1 MNSNMNNLNSFNSS
15 QVSFDL
21 KKEIRAFS
29 KHWMWFVLSTTFCVI
44 SVYFYLRYTP
54 SEYGASGKIMLM
66 LNDGSNPADAILG
79 DMGQFSN
86 SASKD
91 VEDEIL
97 VLMSRELMR
106 GVVSKLELN
115 KQIFAKGRVID
126 SEFFPISGA
135 PFKVNFMESDS
146 LIYESNLDFSVQIVS
161 ETSFNLI
168 CKSGASDEA
177 VSKNVFF
184 GKNATT
190 PIGDIIVTP
199 NTKNISKLVGR
210 VFDIKIRSLEQVARK
225 YREDIFITP
234 LQEGSKIID
243 IYLEDPSKNKA
254 EAIINTLVDDYNTMA
269 IEAKSTQATN
279 TADFI
284 GERIDIIATD
294 LSSVEDDIEQFKTG
308 NKLTDITSETSLYLN
323 SNAAIEQELV
333 VARTEFNKINFIKNQ
348 INDDAFARIPLNLGA
363 LDASLGLIA
372 NKYNELLDNRDRL
385 LKSSN
390 EKNPIIVNLDE
401 QLNTLRN
408 TLFESLD
415 NSSKTIGFQIRSL
428 ENQSTKISSKIYAV
442 PGQVRKSRDIEREQG
457 VKESLYLYLLEK
469 REEATISLMS
479 TPPNVKII
487 DRAHAS
493 STPVFPNKLVM
504 YFSSLLVGL
513 LIPFIIIYVK
523 NLLDTKIHNREDL
536 EGVLNSIAI
545 IGEVPRLSG
554 KEKILI
560 TRNDRSILSESF
572 RIIRTNLEYIRRSSA
587 VKKYNNVVCVTST
600 INGEGKSFFS
610 LNMALTIANTGKKV
624 LLIGADVRNPQIY
637 SAIKKNKKDKD
648 PSKRGLTDY
657 LSDKS
662 VSVSGTI
669 NDYKINDIAID
680 ILLSGKVPP
689 NPAELLMSD
698 RLKDLFDTVSEDYDY
713 VIVDTAPSMLVTDTL
728 LISEYAGYTIYL
740 TRAGHTEKRILNF
753 TQELNA
759 AKKLNNMMLV
769 VNDVKQSNFGY
780 GAKYGYYGAPEKKGF
795 FSRFRT
801 S

>member
-1 MNSNMNNLNSFNSS
+1 MNSNMNNLDSFKPA
-15 QVSFDL
+15 QVGFDL
-21 KKEIRAFS
+21 KKEIRSFS
-29 KHWMWFVLSTTFCVI
+29 KHWMWFLLSITFCML
-44 SVYFYLRYTP
+44 SVFFYLRYTP
-54 SEYGASGKIMLM
+54 PAYGASGKIMLM
-66 LNDGSNPADAILG
+66 LNDGSNPAESILQ

-115 KQIFAKGRVID
+115 KQIFAKGRIID
-126 SEFFPISGA
+126 SEFFPISEA

-168 CKSGASDEA
+168 YKSGASVEA
-177 VSKNVFF
+177 LSENVFF
-184 GKNATT
+184 GKNVTT

-199 NTKNISKLVGR
+199 NTKNISKLAGK
-210 VFDIKIRSLEQVARK
+210 VFDIKILSLEQVARI

-243 IYLEDPSKNKA
+243 IYLEDTSKNKA

-269 IEAKSTQATN
+269 MEAKSTQATN

-284 GERIDIIATD
+284 SERIDIIATD

-308 NKLTDITSETSLYLN
+308 NKLTDITSETSLYLS

-390 EKNPIIVNLDE
+390 EKNPIIVNLDQ

-428 ENQSTKISSKIYAV
+428 ENQATKISSKIYAV

-493 STPVFPNKLVM
+493 NTPVSPKEPVM
-504 YFSSLLVGL
+504 YLSSLLVGL

-523 NLLDTKIHNREDL
+523 NLFDTKIHNREDL
-536 EGVLNSIAI
+536 EGVINNIAI

-554 KEKILI
+554 NEKVLI

-572 RIIRTNLEYIRRSSA
+572 RIIRTNLEYIRRSNA
-587 VKKYNNVVCVTST
+587 VEKYNNVLCVTST

-624 LLIGADVRNPQIY
+624 LLIGGDVRNPQIY

-648 PSKRGLTDY
+648 PDKTGLTDY

-662 VSVSGTI
+662 VNVTETI
-669 NDYKINDIAID
+669 NDYNINDITID

-698 RLKDLFDTVSEDYDY
+698 RLKDLFDTVSEDYDF

-728 LISEYAGYTIYL
+728 LISEYAGHTIYL
-740 TRAGHTEKRILNF
+740 TRAEHTEKRILNF
-753 TQELNA
+753 AQELHV

-780 GAKYGYYGAPEKKGF
+780 GAKYGYYGTPEKKGF
-795 FSRFRT
+795 FSRFKT